1 MSKRG
6 AYIIVGAQW
15 GDEGKGLIS
24 AYRAVRDDALAVYRA
39 GTGANAEHGL
49 FLRDNKTYLK
59 VNQLP
64 LGWMF
69 NPNTHIRIGS
79 GVAVDPTKLTS
90 EVMMYDLV
98 DRVKV
103 DPRCPIITLDHIQAE
118 KDSKGMNAIGS
129 TFSGTGFCKADFVLR
144 KAEQARDVME
154 DDLLSDCGEEIN
166 RLARAGV
173 VGVECS
179 QGFLLGLATS
189 YDYPNTT
196 SDNVGAMAGADDVLL
211 SWRNISNVILVVKAL
226 PTREGAGSFGNM
238 RELTSGEIKDRS
250 MFEASS
256 IGGVMRRKAEAIDMD
271 LLKYAVEVNGATEIA
286 LTFCDHYDPNITNA
300 KKVDEIT
307 PKVWDLVED
316 IEYRTKIP
324 VTMLNTGKAFDN
336 IIDLSA
342 NYYIDWE
349 EINKRLNKF
358 V

>member
-1 MSKRG
+1 MKKG

-24 AYRAVRDDALAVYRA
+24 AYRAIRDNALAVYRA

-69 NPNTHIRIGS
+69 NPNTQIRIGS
-79 GVAVDPTKLTS
+79 GVAVDPVKLTS
-90 EVMMYDLV
+90 EVMNYDLV
-98 DRVKV
+98 ERVKI
-103 DPRCPIITLDHIQAE
+103 DPRCPIISQEHIQAE
-118 KDSKGMNAIGS
+118 KESKGMNAIGS
-129 TFSGTGFCKADFVLR
+129 TFSGTGFCRAEFVLR
-144 KAEQARDVME
+144 KARQARDVME
-154 DDLLSDCGEEIN
+154 DEILSDCGVEIN
-166 RLARAGV
+166 KLAKEGV

-211 SWRNISNVILVVKAL
+211 NWKNISDVILVVKAL
-226 PTREGAGSFGNM
+226 PTREGSGSFGNVK
-238 RELTSGEIKDRS
+238 ELSSSEIESGK

-286 LTFCDHYDPNITNA
+286 LTFCDHYDPAVTDA
-300 KKVDEIT
+300 KKVDEVT
-307 PKVWDLVED
+307 EKVWDLVDE
-316 IEYRTKIP
+316 IEFKTKVP

-336 IIDLSA
+336 IIDISG

-349 EINKRLNKF
+349 KINRNLEKF